1 MAKTKEIPN
10 ETMIKIKALL
20 NENTIEWNTN
30 QKNTMYKVLRERFGP
45 EVDELI
51 AESIG
56 QDSFATFK
64 EISSLLNDDSLE
76 MFIHLLFDSLP
87 DMGWKMEAK
96 DEDGKYYCKITYCPK
111 CEMAKKI
118 GAEKLMYLLACR
130 SDHYASKGFNKDIIM
145 TRNTTLME
153 GGPCCDFCFQMK
165 EKKEKRE
172 VKSNG
177 KNI

>member
-1 MAKTKEIPN
+1 MTKTKEIPN
-10 ETMIKIKALL
+10 EIMEKIKALL

-30 QKNTMYKVLRERFGP
+30 QKNSMYKALRDRFGP

-51 AESIG
+51 DKNIG

-64 EISSLLNDDSLE
+64 EISALLNDDSLE
-76 MFIHLLFDSLP
+76 MFIHLLFDPLT

-96 DEDGKYYCKITYCPK
+96 DEDGKYYRKITYCPK
-111 CEMAKKI
+111 YEMAKKI

-130 SDHYASKGFNKDIIM
+130 SDHYASKGFNEDICM

-153 GGPCCDFCFQMK
+153 GGPYCDFCFQMK

-172 VKSNG
+172 VKSDG